1 MNLSRE
7 REIISDPYRLFKI
20 SMICT
25 CKEEDMSADDYRVP
39 PEKLRWVCDP
49 EQFDFNSTAD
59 IPELEGAIGQKRAL
73 KSIDFGLGMQMNG
86 FNLFLAGEPGTGRS
100 STIKN
105 LLKIRAK
112 TEPPPHDWC
121 YVFNFKT
128 PDKPIS
134 LSLPAGKGS
143 ELAVDMKELLEAVRS
158 VIPKALDSKEYETNK
173 TAIVEEYQAQNGALF
188 SRLEKEAEEKGF
200 ALQRTVSGLVVVPQK
215 EDRNYT
221 QEEYDALNDEEKH
234 KLDEAGKELT
244 EKLNDVMR
252 QVRENEK
259 TTKEMLSSLDRN
271 LGLAAVGH
279 HIEPLKAKYAA
290 FPKVTEYLEAVQ
302 EDILLN
308 LEDFKD
314 HSTQQPSPIPGIRF
328 PHQEPSFE
336 RYAVNVL
343 VDNKDTDGAP
353 VVFEPNPTYNNLFGR
368 IEHVMQMG
376 GVATTNFTLVKPGAL
391 HRANGGYLIVDAREV
406 LINPFS
412 WDSLK
417 RCIKNCEIKIED
429 VLEQY
434 RFMSVAS
441 LKPEPVPLQA
451 KIIMI
456 GAPWIYYLLFH
467 LEPDYRKLFKV
478 KADFDS
484 RVQRTPEIMKEY
496 ALFVATHCK
505 NENLLPFDRSGVAAL
520 LEFSS
525 RIVEDQGKL
534 SSQFMEISDLIREAS
549 YWADKEKS
557 PIVTRQFVMRA
568 IEEEIYR
575 NNRIEERIQEMIDEG
590 TIMVDTSGSEVGQ
603 INGLSVMSL
612 GDYMFGRPSRLTVRV
627 YTGRGGMVNI
637 EREVKLSGPI
647 HDKGVLILTG
657 YLGGKYAHDKPL
669 SFSASICFEQS
680 YEGVEGDSASST
692 ELYALLSALSGVPIK
707 QGIAVTGSVNQL
719 GKVQPIGGV
728 NYKIEGFYAV
738 CKSKGL
744 TGEQGVMIP
753 ETNVRHLMLKEEVV
767 EAVKTGKF
775 HIWSVSTIEQGIEIL
790 TGIPAGER
798 SEDGGYPKG
807 TINYLVDKRLHEFGE
822 SMKKFTA
829 SHEKEEKK
837 GAESNPTEKSKASR
851 KRIK

>member
-1 MNLSRE
+1 M
-7 REIISDPYRLFKI
+7 SDDK
-20 SMICT
+20 
-25 CKEEDMSADDYRVP
+25 YRVP

-49 EQFDFNSTAD
+49 EQFDFTTTAE
-59 IPELEGAIGQKRAL
+59 IPELEGAIGQERAL

-112 TEPPPHDWC
+112 TDPPPHDWC
-121 YVFNFKT
+121 YVFNFKA

-143 ELAVDMKELLEAVRS
+143 ELASDLKELLDAVRS

-173 TAIVEEYQAQNGALF
+173 TAIVEEYQAENGALF
-188 SRLEKEAEEKGF
+188 SKLEKEAEEKGF

-215 EDRNYT
+215 EGRNFT
-221 QEEYDALNDEEKH
+221 QEEYDALIDEEKH

-259 TTKEMLSSLDRN
+259 TTKDMLSTLDRN

-279 HIEPLKAKYAA
+279 HIDPLKEKYAE
-290 FPKVTEYLEAVQ
+290 FQKVTEYLEAVQ

-314 HSTQQPSPIPGIRF
+314 HSPQQPSPIPGMRA

-353 VVFEPNPTYNNLFGR
+353 VVFEPNPTYSNLFGR

-376 GVATTNFTLVKPGAL
+376 GMATTNFTLVKPGAL

-417 RCIKNCEIKIED
+417 RCIKNSEIKIED

-441 LKPEPVPLQA
+441 LKPEPVPLQT

-467 LEPDYRKLFKV
+467 MEPDYRKLFKV

-484 RVQRTPEIMKEY
+484 RVTRTPEIMKEY

-525 RIVEDQGKL
+525 RIVEDQAKL

-549 YWADKEKS
+549 YWAEKEKS
-557 PIVTRQFVMRA
+557 PIVTRQIVTRA

-575 NNRIEERIQEMIDEG
+575 NNRIEERIQEMIEEG
-590 TIMVDTSGSEVGQ
+590 TIMVDTAGTEVGQ

-680 YEGVEGDSASST
+680 YDGVEGDSASST
-692 ELYALLSALSGVPIK
+692 ELYAILSALSGVPIK

-738 CKSKGL
+738 CKARGL

-753 ETNVRHLMLKEEVV
+753 ETNVRHLMLKEELV
-767 EAVKTGKF
+767 EAVKAGKF

-798 SEDGGYPKG
+798 GEDGVYPEG
-807 TINYLVDKRLHEFGE
+807 TINYLVDKRLNEFGE
-822 SMKKFTA
+822 SMKKFA
-829 SHEKEEKK
+829 EPHEKDEKK
-837 GAESNPTEKSKASR
+837 EADSNHVEKSKASR

>member
-1 MNLSRE
+1 
-7 REIISDPYRLFKI
+7 
-20 SMICT
+20 
-25 CKEEDMSADDYRVP
+25 MSTDDYRVP

-49 EQFDFNSTAD
+49 EQFDFNSTKD
-59 IPELEGAIGQKRAL
+59 IPELEGAIGQERAL

-112 TEPPPHDWC
+112 TDPSPHDWC
-121 YVFNFKT
+121 YVFNFKA

-143 ELAVDMKELLEAVRS
+143 ELAADMKELLDAVRS

-173 TAIVEEYQAQNGALF
+173 TAIVEEYQAQNGVLF
-188 SRLEKEAEEKGF
+188 SKLEKEAEEKGF

-215 EDRNYT
+215 EGRNFT
-221 QEEYDALNDEEKH
+221 QEEYDALKDEEKH
-234 KLDEAGKELT
+234 KLDEAGKGLT

-252 QVRENEK
+252 QVRDNEK
-259 TTKEMLSSLDRN
+259 TTKDMLATLDRN

-279 HIEPLKAKYAA
+279 HIDPLKEKYVD

-314 HSTQQPSPIPGIRF
+314 HSTQQPSPIPGMRL

-353 VVFEPNPTYNNLFGR
+353 VVFEPNPTYSNLFGR
-368 IEHVMQMG
+368 IEHEMQMG
-376 GVATTNFTLVKPGAL
+376 GMATTNFTLVKPGAL

-467 LEPDYRKLFKV
+467 MEPDYRKLFKV

-484 RVQRTPEIMKEY
+484 RVLRTPEIMKEY

-525 RIVEDQGKL
+525 RIVEDQAKL

-557 PIVTRQFVMRA
+557 PIVNRQFVTRA

-590 TIMVDTSGSEVGQ
+590 TIMVDTAGSEVGQ
-603 INGLSVMSL
+603 INGLSVISL
-612 GDYMFGRPSRLTVRV
+612 GDYMFGRPSRVTVRV

-657 YLGGKYAHDKPL
+657 YLGGRYAHDKPL

-692 ELYALLSALSGVPIK
+692 ELYAILSALAGIPLK

-738 CKSKGL
+738 CKAKGL
-744 TGEQGVMIP
+744 TGEQGVLIP
-753 ETNVRHLMLKEEVV
+753 ATNVRHLMLKEEVV
-767 EAVKTGKF
+767 EAVRAARF
-775 HIWSVSTIEQGIEIL
+775 HIWSVATIDQGIEIL
-790 TGIPAGER
+790 TGVPAGER
-798 SEDGGYPKG
+798 GADGSYPEG
-807 TINYLVDKRLHEFGE
+807 TINFLVDKRLEEFGE
-822 SMKKFTA
+822 SMKKFSA

-837 GAESNPTEKSKASR
+837 EAETHPAEEKLDYS
-851 KRIK
+851 

>member
-1 MNLSRE
+1 
-7 REIISDPYRLFKI
+7 
-20 SMICT
+20 
-25 CKEEDMSADDYRVP
+25 MSTDDYRVP
-39 PEKLRWVCDP
+39 LEKLRWVCDS
-49 EQFDFNSTAD
+49 EQFDFKTTED
-59 IPELEGAIGQKRAL
+59 LPDLEEAIGQERAL
-73 KSIDFGLGMQMNG
+73 KSIDFGLGMQMSG
-86 FNLFLAGEPGTGRS
+86 FNLFLAGEAGTGRS

-105 LLKIRAK
+105 LLKKRAK

-121 YVFNFKT
+121 YVNNFKL

-134 LSLPAGKGS
+134 LTLPAGKGS
-143 ELAVDMKELLEAVRS
+143 ELAVDMKELLDAVRS
-158 VIPKALDSKEYETNK
+158 IIPKALDSKEYETNK
-173 TAIVEEYQAQNGALF
+173 SAIVEEYQALSASLF
-188 SRLEKEAEEKGF
+188 SKLEKEAEEKGF
-200 ALQRTVSGLVVVPQK
+200 ALQRNVSGLVMVPQK
-215 EDRNYT
+215 EGRNFT
-221 QEEYDALNDEEKH
+221 QEEYDALGDEEKH

-244 EKLNDVMR
+244 EKLNDVLR
-252 QVRENEK
+252 VVRDNEK
-259 TTKEMLSSLDRN
+259 STKDTLSKLDRN

-279 HIEPLKAKYAA
+279 HIEPLKEKYAE
-290 FPKVTEYLEAVQ
+290 FPRVIEYLEAVQ
-302 EDILLN
+302 EDILIN

-314 HSTQQPSPIPGIRF
+314 QGTQQPSPVPGLKMPR
-328 PHQEPSFE
+328 QEPSFE

-343 VDNKDTDGAP
+343 VDNKDIVGAP

-434 RFMSVAS
+434 RFMTVAS

-456 GAPWIYYLLFH
+456 GNPWIYYLLYH

-484 RVQRTPEIMKEY
+484 RVYRTPEIMKEY
-496 ALFVATHCK
+496 ALFVANHCK
-505 NENLLPFDRSGVAAL
+505 NEKLLPFDRSGVAGL
-520 LEFSS
+520 LEYSA
-525 RIVEDQGKL
+525 RMVEDQEKL

-549 YWADKEKS
+549 YWASKEKS
-557 PIVTRQFVMRA
+557 SIVTREFVTRA

-575 NNRIEERIQEMIDEG
+575 NNRIEERIQEMINEG
-590 TIMVDTSGSEVGQ
+590 TIMVDTAGEVVGQ

-627 YTGRGGMVNI
+627 YMGRGGMVNI

-647 HDKGVLILTG
+647 HDKGVMILTG
-657 YLGGKYAHDKPL
+657 YLGGKFAHDKPL

-692 ELYALLSALSGVPIK
+692 ELYALLSALSGVPLR

-738 CKSKGL
+738 CKAKGL

-767 EAVKTGKF
+767 EAVRAGRF
-775 HIWSVSTIEQGIEIL
+775 HIWSVATIDQGIEIL
-790 TGIPAGER
+790 TGVPAGER
-798 SEDGGYPKG
+798 GEDGRYPEG
-807 TINYLVDKRLHEFGE
+807 TINCLVDKRLHEFGE
-822 SMKKFTA
+822 SMKKFSA
-829 SHEKEEKK
+829 SHEKEEKR
-837 GAESNPTEKSKASR
+837 ELETHPTEKGKSSR
-851 KRIK
+851 KK